1 MKQLFLFSILL
12 LFAVS
17 CEILEEDISGRR
29 VAVIAPTD
37 GAAVPAGEIRFRW
50 QAVDGAAGYAL
61 RVVSPSFADAAR
73 LIADTLVTA
82 DTLGAARSY
91 GCRLMLE
98 AGNYEWMVSAFNSGY
113 ETRSETL
120 RLTIAEE
127 PAPEGP
133 EQPEQGDDYSD
144 ASIGETIGSVAFNR
158 KNSSP
163 KFPTPRCGD
172 GSSPPHHAADCN
184 SPKLVQL
191 LRRRRTA
198 SPVEISAGKYRGTFL
213 RITLFNHSPL
223 P

>member
-1 MKQLFLFSILL
+1 MKQLFLFPILL

-91 GCRLMLE
+91 GCRLRLDV
-98 AGNYEWMVSAFNSGY
+98 GQYEWTVSAFNSGY

-133 EQPEQGDDYSD
+133 EQPEQGDDHSE
-144 ASIGETIGSVAFNR
+144 ASIGETIGPVAFNR

-163 KFPTPRCGD
+163 
-172 GSSPPHHAADCN
+172 PPHAADCN

-213 RITLFNHSPL
+213 RITLFDNSPL